1 VKDHGSELARR
12 AEIAEKCRSCGTCR
26 SVCPIFAE
34 LGREGTVARGKVQL
48 IRSVLAGDLELSGI
62 FDDKIQLC
70 LNCKAC
76 VAECPN
82 SVRVDDLIL
91 AARSDLVEAGRLPF
105 VKRIIFRQLLRRGR
119 LLPPVGR
126 CASLFQRVVLRGLPR
141 ESPLRAFLPV
151 VGFDRNR
158 VFPEFA
164 PRSLME
170 TVPAVVPASADRGG
184 DVPDAATAPAMRGG
198 PARPARGA
206 FAPEDLAS
214 RRHLARNARRVG
226 FFVGCATNLIYPEAG
241 RAAIDAL
248 ARAGVDVVIPR
259 GQGCCGTP
267 VANSG
272 DFETARALARKN
284 VEAFRASGAD
294 AIVAICASCGLMLAR
309 EYEETLRIEGGIGLP
324 VFDLSEFL
332 AHRGYTPERGEPRKR
347 IRVTYHDPCHLARG
361 RGVRDEPRAILR
373 SLPWVEFVE
382 MEDADRCC
390 GGGGMFSIAHYDLS
404 KAIGRR
410 KVDAIRAAA
419 VDVVATEC
427 PSCVMQLRD
436 MLAQAGL
443 DVPVMSVGEVLT
455 LGHGDRATS
464 RPQAPERVGAIDRPV
479 AP

>member
-1 VKDHGSELARR
+1 LSRGVLTDVRGAGRELERR
-12 AEIAEKCRSCGTCR
+12 AEIAEQCRSCGTCR
-26 SVCPIFAE
+26 SVCPVFAE
-34 LGREGTVARGKVQL
+34 LGRESAVARGKVAL
-48 IRSVLAGDLELSGI
+48 IRSVLAGDLDLSDI
-62 FDDKIQLC
+62 FDERIQLC

-91 AARSDLVEAGRLPF
+91 AARGDLVEAGRLPL
-105 VKRIIFRQLLRRGR
+105 VKRLIFRQLLRRGR

-126 CASLFQRVVLRGLPR
+126 CASLVQRVVLRGLPAN
-141 ESPLRAFLPV
+141 SPLRSLLPV
-151 VGFDRNR
+151 VGFDRDR

-164 PRSLME
+164 PRSFME
-170 TVPAVVPASADRGG
+170 SVSIPDGSPRSDR
-184 DVPDAATAPAMRGG
+184 G
-198 PARPARGA
+198 PAREVPAPDDVEG
-206 FAPEDLAS
+206 
-214 RRHLARNARRVG
+214 RRAMAREARRVA

-241 RAAIDAL
+241 KAAIDAL
-248 ARAGVDVVIPR
+248 SASGVEVVMPR

-284 VEAFRASGAD
+284 VEAFRAAGAD
-294 AIVAICASCGLMLAR
+294 AIVTICASCGLMLSR
-309 EYEETLRIEGGIGLP
+309 EYEETLQIEGGIGLP
-324 VFDLSEFL
+324 VYDLTEFL
-332 AHRGYTPERGEPRKR
+332 TYRGLRPEQTQARET

-361 RGVRDEPRAILR
+361 RGVRDEPRALLR
-373 SLPWVEFVE
+373 SMPWVEFVE

-390 GGGGMFSIAHYDLS
+390 GGGGMFSIAYYDLS

-410 KVDAIRAAA
+410 KVEAIRDAD

-443 DVPVMSVGEVLT
+443 DAAVMSVGEVLA
-455 LGHGDRATS
+455 LGRGGAAIPRRRGIQRARAAE
-464 RPQAPERVGAIDRPV
+464 RPAAL
-479 AP
+479 

>member
-1 VKDHGSELARR
+1 
-12 AEIAEKCRSCGTCR
+12 
-26 SVCPIFAE
+26 
-34 LGREGTVARGKVQL
+34 
-48 IRSVLAGDLELSGI
+48 VLAGDLDLSEI

-70 LNCKAC
+70 LNCKSC

-105 VKRIIFRQLLRRGR
+105 VKRFIFRQLLRRGR

-126 CASLFQRVVLRGLPR
+126 AASLFQRYVLRGLPSG
-141 ESPLRAFLPV
+141 SPLRTLLPV
-151 VGFDRNR
+151 IGLDRDR
-158 VFPEFA
+158 VFPDFA
-164 PRSLME
+164 PRSFME
-170 TVPAVVPASADRGG
+170 TASTLIRAPRG
-184 DVPDAATAPAMRGG
+184 APG
-198 PARPARGA
+198 PARDAPAPDAVSGPPKTPAVADVEGRRA
-206 FAPEDLAS
+206 LAGD
-214 RRHLARNARRVG
+214 ARRVA

-241 RAAIDAL
+241 RAAVDAL
-248 ARAGVDVVIPR
+248 TRSGVEVVIPT

-272 DFETARALARKN
+272 DFETARELARKN
-284 VEAFRASGAD
+284 VDAFRASGAD
-294 AIVAICASCGLMLAR
+294 AIVVVCASCGLMLGR
-309 EYEETLRIEGGIGLP
+309 EYEETLQIAGGIGLP
-324 VFDLSEFL
+324 VFDLAEFL
-332 AHRGYTPERGEPRKR
+332 VYRGLWPEQVEPREK

-361 RGVRDEPRAILR
+361 RGIRDEPRELLT

-390 GGGGMFSIAHYDLS
+390 GGAGMFSIAHYDLS

-410 KVDAIRAAA
+410 KVEAIRAAG

-436 MLAQAGL
+436 MLGQAGL
-443 DVPVMSVGEVLT
+443 DVTVMSVGEVMA
-455 LGHGDRATS
+455 LGHGGSAAPGRRAPA
-464 RPQAPERVGAIDRPV
+464 RGADRPA

>member
-1 VKDHGSELARR
+1 MEGAGRELGRR
-12 AEIAEKCRSCGTCR
+12 AEIAEQCRSCGTCR

-34 LGREGTVARGKVQL
+34 LGRESSVARGKVQL
-48 IRSVLAGDLELSGI
+48 IRSVLAGDLELSEI
-62 FDDKIQLC
+62 FDEKIQLC
-70 LNCKAC
+70 LNCKSC

-91 AARSDLVEAGRLPF
+91 AARSGLVEAGRLPF
-105 VKRIIFRQLLRRGR
+105 VKRLIFRQLLRRGR

-141 ESPLRAFLPV
+141 ESPLRTLLPV
-151 VGFDRNR
+151 VGFDRDR

-164 PRSLME
+164 PRSFMGA
-170 TVPAVVPASADRGG
+170 VPEVVPAAAARKATSAAG
-184 DVPDAATAPAMRGG
+184 DAGSAPDADGRRRI
-198 PARPARGA
+198 AR
-206 FAPEDLAS
+206 E
-214 RRHLARNARRVG
+214 ARRVA

-241 RAAIDAL
+241 RAAVEAL
-248 ARAGVDVVIPR
+248 SRSGVDVVIPK

-272 DFETARALARKN
+272 DFETARWLARRN
-284 VEAFRASGAD
+284 VEAFRATGAD

-309 EYEETLRIEGGIGLP
+309 EYEETLQIEGGIGLP
-324 VFDLSEFL
+324 VFDLTEFL
-332 AHRGYTPERGEPRKR
+332 VYRGVWPEGVEPREK

-361 RGVRDEPRAILR
+361 RDVRDEPRALLR

-382 MEDADRCC
+382 MRDADRCC

-410 KVDAIRAAA
+410 KVDAIRDAA

-443 DVPVMSVGEVLT
+443 DIAVMSVGEVLA
-455 LGHGDRATS
+455 LGRHGDAVAS
-464 RPQAPERVGAIDRPV
+464 RRESSERVGGIDRP
-479 AP
+479 AAS

>member
-1 VKDHGSELARR
+1 
-12 AEIAEKCRSCGTCR
+12 
-26 SVCPIFAE
+26 
-34 LGREGTVARGKVQL
+34 
-48 IRSVLAGDLELSGI
+48 VLAGDLDLSEI

-70 LNCKAC
+70 LNCKSC

-91 AARSDLVEAGRLPF
+91 AARSGLVEAGRLPF
-105 VKRIIFRQLLRRGR
+105 VKRFIFRQLLRRGR

-126 CASLFQRVVLRGLPR
+126 CASLFQRVVLRGLPK
-141 ESPLRAFLPV
+141 ESPLRALLPA
-151 VGFDRNR
+151 VGFDRDR

-164 PRSLME
+164 PRSFME
-170 TVPAVVPASADRGG
+170 TVQTEAPAAAGGRAARRQASAPDARSAALPVPAPD
-184 DVPDAATAPAMRGG
+184 DVEG
-198 PARPARGA
+198 
-206 FAPEDLAS
+206 
-214 RRHLARNARRVG
+214 RRALARDARRVA

-241 RAAIDAL
+241 KAAVDAL
-248 ARAGVDVVIPR
+248 ARSGVEVVIPK

-272 DFETARALARKN
+272 DFETARLLARRN
-284 VEAFRASGAD
+284 VDAFRAAGAD
-294 AIVAICASCGLMLAR
+294 LIVAVCASCGLMFTR
-309 EYEETLRIEGGIGLP
+309 EYEETLGIEGGIGLP
-324 VFDLSEFL
+324 VFDLTEFL
-332 AHRGYTPERGEPRKR
+332 EYRGVSRERVEPQEK
-347 IRVTYHDPCHLARG
+347 IRVTYHDPCHLSRG
-361 RGVRDEPRAILR
+361 RGVREEPRALLK

-410 KVDAIRAAA
+410 KVEAIRAAG

-443 DVPVMSVGEVLT
+443 DVAVMSVGEVLA
-455 LGHGDRATS
+455 LGRH
-464 RPQAPERVGAIDRPV
+464 RVGAQSTREGARRASGVDQLG

>member
-1 VKDHGSELARR
+1 VKDHGRELARR
-12 AEIAEKCRSCGTCR
+12 SEIAEQCRSCGTCR

-34 LGREGTVARGKVQL
+34 LGRESSVARGKVQL
-48 IRSVLAGDLELSGI
+48 IRYVLAGDLELSDV
-62 FDDKIQLC
+62 FDERIQLC

-82 SVRVDDLIL
+82 GVRVDDLIL
-91 AARSDLVEAGRLPF
+91 AARSGLVEAGRLPF
-105 VKRIIFRQLLRRGR
+105 IKRIIFRQLLRRGR

-151 VGFDRNR
+151 MGFDRDR

-164 PRSLME
+164 PRSLMDM
-170 TVPAVVPASADRGG
+170 VPGLVPGSGERQSDASG
-184 DVPDAATAPAMRGG
+184 PPAGEPLHEG
-198 PARPARGA
+198 PRPSVRGA
-206 FAPEDLAS
+206 FAPDDVQTRIE
-214 RRHLARNARRVG
+214 LARNAQRVA

-241 RAAIDAL
+241 KAAIDAL
-248 ARAGVDVVIPR
+248 TRTGVDVVVPR

-284 VEAFRASGAD
+284 VEAFRPSGAD
-294 AIVAICASCGLMLAR
+294 AVVVICASCGLMLAR
-309 EYEETLRIEGGIGLP
+309 EYDETLGIDGGIGLP

-332 AHRGYTPERGEPRKR
+332 AYRGYRSEGSQSRER

-361 RGVRDEPRAILR
+361 RGVREEPRAILR
-373 SLPWVEFVE
+373 SLPWIEFIE

-410 KVDAIRAAA
+410 KVEAIRNTGA
-419 VDVVATEC
+419 DIVATEC

-436 MLAQAGL
+436 MLSQAGL
-443 DVPVMSVGEVLT
+443 DVAVMSVGEVLA

-464 RPQAPERVGAIDRPV
+464 RCRAP
-479 AP
+479 